1 MTGSLLGKCGACI
14 VFLYVA
20 FSPLSVFAQR
30 VSPTDPWISLEKN
43 LLQIHKTYRPK
54 SPLLKHTSLPE
65 TVQLYLDGGLWSSA
79 EALLLKVP
87 LPLSPKIEGLWL
99 SFFLKRGH
107 YDRIYATYRK
117 NQNLF
122 LGKPDLILGASQGAL
137 AEKDYR
143 EALQILDHL
152 HLLDSARPEH
162 HYFSALAYWGLQ
174 DNEKLKAVLAEA
186 LHWADNASDSPWVS
200 RIHLLKVYYHLNQKE
215 YDLAFASM
223 GDLFDNN
230 NTDLALLALTWGYF
244 KLGATS
250 NLFSVLQALDAS
262 QEQSPY
268 HSQIYRILSR
278 FLIEEGNLRGAIE
291 MDQQERN
298 ELKKQMEVLEKES
311 ELLRRGISST
321 SLAIP
326 PGSLLTQTLKQLEK
340 QVGEKREMTAL
351 YWYIDLQQRRQ
362 MLIQLKTRER
372 MIDQEQRQLQ
382 MEMVRRCLSLKRHER
397 REHKA
402 GQTFQ
407 TLNENP
413 TQMLSE
419 SMFRMMKTQYQA
431 ARQAV
436 AAEKQKEARGHLQWV
451 AAFTPHQAYGEESI
465 FRLGDMAF
473 NKRSYAQAIA
483 HYQELIDKPESPLH
497 TLALYKTT
505 WAYYLLGQPE
515 AAIGALLQQ
524 EAHFAKTLQ
533 DQGSGPCTMVRTP
546 QERREPFRL
555 LALSLDQLGG
565 PKALAKLT
573 ENISP
578 VQRFAFYEKV
588 TDHYQ
593 QEDKI
598 DGLFQLIRSWIATYP
613 LEIKTPF
620 LHQKMVLLVKQS
632 KTVSIADVVTARTE
646 FVNKYRPESLW
657 GQKNFAATTDTLKP
671 ILKQHLRFLMTHYY
685 AEAKKTETQD
695 AHKSVLTWY
704 LYYLS
709 VFPEEEDIGKDRFL
723 YAEVLANLDEY
734 QQAIV
739 AFRKSAYQD
748 PGHALAG
755 EAAYQEILLLEKM
768 HTAEGP
774 EVEAAF
780 ERFATRFPQDDR
792 AKEIAM
798 HLAEIAFEQG
808 DYNKSRFYAQKV
820 APKKN
825 QTITITQ
832 ELDLASYRLV
842 VQAFIKEASYIE
854 AISFINTLFDDNKTN
869 PGNETQLRK
878 TFNPLLVL
886 AYFQQGESL
895 KHLDADDE
903 AAEAYWQ
910 AFRFG
915 AGSEMGPLA
924 LFEAAVLWDR
934 HTTLHRA
941 ETALALFPLLYP
953 KSALNHPSTM
963 RLAALYEKTERP
975 LKGAETYEKAAQSS
989 INPELAQK
997 ALEHAL
1003 MLYETAESWEKL
1015 SALAMAQADTIN
1027 SGYSKQNQDKW
1038 AAWMLKAAEAN
1049 FEMRKSVTATR
1060 ILETLIAT
1068 TKGQTEIAEPV
1079 AKAHF
1084 ILAEARLDDFED
1096 IELVAPLE
1104 ENLEKKRI
1112 LFEALLDNYDH
1123 AVAHPSPLLALNA
1136 NYRIGTLFEGFSR
1149 ALLESERPEDLSLE
1163 EEELYENLLIEQA
1176 LPYFE
1181 KAEEAYLQNI
1191 EIGESSGI
1199 QNEWIAKSQ
1208 MHLFMIQQQIDIYNR
1223 GGQEVLG

>member
-1 MTGSLLGKCGACI
+1 MAGSLLGKCGI
-14 VFLYVA
+14 FLVLLYVI
-20 FSPLSVFAQR
+20 FSPSPVFAQR

-43 LLQIHKTYRPK
+43 LLQIHKIYRPK
-54 SPLLKHTSLPE
+54 SPLLKTSALPE
-65 TVQLYLDGGLWSSA
+65 TVKLYLDGGLWSSA
-79 EALLLKVP
+79 EALLLQAP
-87 LPLSPKIEGLWL
+87 LPLSPEIEGLWL

-107 YDRIYATYRK
+107 YDRIYAAYRK
-117 NQNLF
+117 NQSLF

-137 AEKDYR
+137 AGKDYD
-143 EALQILDHL
+143 EALQILNHL
-152 HLLDSARPEH
+152 HLLGSARPEH
-162 HYFSALAYWGLQ
+162 YYFSALAYWGLQ
-174 DNEKLKAVLAEA
+174 ENGKLKAVLAEA
-186 LHWADNASDSPWVS
+186 LLWAGEASDSPWVS

-298 ELKKQMEVLEKES
+298 ELEKQMKVLEKES
-311 ELLRRGISST
+311 ELLRRGISSA
-321 SLAIP
+321 SLATP
-326 PGSLLTQTLKQLEK
+326 PGALLTQTLEKLEA

-362 MLIQLKTRER
+362 MLEQLKTRER
-372 MIDQEQRQLQ
+372 RIDEEQRQLQ
-382 MEMVRRCLSLKRHER
+382 MEMVRRCLSLKRGEVR
-397 REHKA
+397 TGLARQGPSENQ
-402 GQTFQ
+402 GQA
-407 TLNENP
+407 
-413 TQMLSE
+413 LSE
-419 SMFRMMKTQYQA
+419 SMLTMMKTQYQA

-436 AAEKQKEARGHLQWV
+436 TADKPEEARGHLQWV
-451 AAFTPHQAYGEESI
+451 AAFMPHQAYGEESI
-465 FRLGDMAF
+465 FRLGDIAF
-473 NKRSYAQAIA
+473 NKRDYALAVA
-483 HYQELIDKPESPLH
+483 HYQKLIKRPASPLH
-497 TLALYKTT
+497 TLALYKIT
-505 WAYYLLGQPE
+505 WAYYLLGKPE
-515 AAIGALLQQ
+515 AAIGMLLQQ
-524 EAHFAKTLQ
+524 EAHFSEAVQ

-573 ENISP
+573 ENVSP
-578 VQRFAFYEKV
+578 ERRFAFYEKV
-588 TDHYQ
+588 TEHYQ
-593 QEDKI
+593 VENKI
-598 DGLFQLIRSWIATYP
+598 DGLFQLIRSWIVAYP
-613 LEIKTPF
+613 FEIKTPL
-620 LHQKMVLLVKQS
+620 LHQKMVARINQNKE
-632 KTVSIADVVTARTE
+632 TSIADVVTARTE

-657 GQKNFAATTDTLKP
+657 GQKNFTEAADTVKP

-685 AEAKKTETQD
+685 SEAKKTETQD
-695 AHKSVLTWY
+695 AYKSVLTWY

-723 YAEVLANLDEY
+723 YAEVLAQLGEP
-734 QQAIV
+734 QKSLE
-739 AFRKSAYQD
+739 AFRQSAYQD
-748 PGHALAG
+748 PLHALAG
-755 EAAYQEILLLEKM
+755 DAAYQEVLLLEKM
-768 HTAEGP
+768 HIGEGP
-774 EVEAAF
+774 ELEAAYD
-780 ERFATRFPQDDR
+780 RFATRFPQDGR
-792 AKEIAM
+792 GKEIAM
-798 HLAEIAFEQG
+798 HLAEVAFERG
-808 DYNKSRFYAQKV
+808 DYDKSRFYAQKV
-820 APKKN
+820 APEKN
-825 QTITITQ
+825 RSVTTTQ

-842 VQAFIKEASYIE
+842 VQAFLKEAAYVE

-869 PGNETQLRK
+869 IAHETQLQK
-878 TFNPLLVL
+878 TFKPLLVL

-895 KHLDADDE
+895 KHLASDDD

-915 AGSEMGPLA
+915 AESEMGPLA

-934 HTTLHRA
+934 HLTRHRA
-941 ETALALFPLLYP
+941 ETALLLFPLLYP
-953 KSALNHPSTM
+953 KSALNHPTTM
-963 RLAALYEKTERP
+963 RLAALYEKSERP
-975 LKGAETYEKAAQSS
+975 LKGAETYEKAAKLP
-989 INPELAQK
+989 ITRALAQK
-997 ALEHAL
+997 ALEQAL
-1003 MLYETAESWEKL
+1003 VLYEAAESWEKL
-1015 SALAMAQADTIN
+1015 SSLAMAQADTIN
-1027 SGYSKQNQDKW
+1027 SGQSKQNQDKW

-1060 ILETLIAT
+1060 ILETLVAK
-1068 TKGQTEIAEPV
+1068 TKGQAEITEAV

-1084 ILAEARLDDFED
+1084 ILAEAKLDDFED

-1104 ENLEKKRI
+1104 ENLEKKRL

-1149 ALLESERPEDLSLE
+1149 ALLESERPEDLSME
-1163 EEELYENLLIEQA
+1163 EEEIYENLLIEQA

-1191 EIGESSGI
+1191 ELGESSGI